1 MNLHGPGKKRDL
13 PPARALRVSKYPGE
27 SLLHLRVT
35 TRDSPVNRWIFP
47 PKNVPRGAI
56 GRDWS
61 VTDLGFV
68 RQTRATAPRVGHGD
82 VYADGFFIHPN
93 ASPRDDETTRR
104 RRGTV
109 DRSKHP
115 RIIYFIAS
123 SLRRVNK
130 REGILRAPTGKG
142 FHAAT
147 RGRALRDDDGEEART
162 YAR

>member
-1 MNLHGPGKKRDL
+1 MFITIIKRILCTIYHPESTWPGKKRDL

-68 RQTRATAPRVGHGD
+68 RSFVRRARPHRGSDTVTFTRTV
-82 VYADGFFIHPN
+82 FSFIRTH
-93 ASPRDDETTRR
+93 RHETTRR

-115 RIIYFIAS
+115 RINS
-123 SLRRVNK
+123 SHLRFVESTK
-130 REGILRAPTGKG
+130 GKE
-142 FHAAT
+142 F
-147 RGRALRDDDGEEART
+147 
-162 YAR
+162 